1 MKFSRTKL
9 IEHAK
14 RKLAELE
21 AKNKPDMSKY
31 HEALKEYK
39 VKLVEYADAYY
50 KAVKHYAKNDDETM
64 SFTQHGPRMPE
75 KPYAQHNGEIQRLK
89 ACIVQLELCSDDNV
103 EVNSRS
109 LGELFYMLGLNA

>member
-39 VKLVEYADAYY
+39 VKLIEYAEAYH
-50 KAVKHYAKNDDETM
+50 KAVKHYAKNGDETM
-64 SFTQHGPRMPE
+64 SFTQQAPRVPE

-89 ACIVQLELCSDDNV
+89 ACIAQLELCIDENI
-103 EVNSRS
+103 EVGSRNMPD
-109 LGELFYMLGLNA
+109 LFYMLGLNA